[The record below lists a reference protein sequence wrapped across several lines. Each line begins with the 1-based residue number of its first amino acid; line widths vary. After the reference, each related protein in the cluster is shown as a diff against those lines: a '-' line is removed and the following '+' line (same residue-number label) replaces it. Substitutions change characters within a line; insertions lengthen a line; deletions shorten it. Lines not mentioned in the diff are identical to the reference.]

1 MTAGVPKP
9 RFVSSRRD
17 SKIEKREE
25 RGLTTEKGRERK
37 IGVMKREVPVE
48 QDRERGR

>member
-37 IGVMKREVPVE
+37 ISVMKSEVE